1 MTYVRQRLFMFSSLI
16 GVLLLVAS
24 VYAVRQDAS
33 LWMMETSSD
42 AGFVLTDISIT
53 GLDRTQERDVQAV
66 LDIDSGMPLLAI
78 DLVQI
83 QTRVEALPWVKEA
96 IVNRVLPG
104 SVTIDVQERA
114 PFALSQVN
122 GRVALIDR
130 DGVTITDRGLGE
142 YRNLMLV
149 VGEAS
154 PELLRQLDEL
164 TATTPQLASRIRS
177 AVRVNSRR
185 WDLLFRN
192 GVRVKLPSEMASGYD
207 MARAWVRFEN
217 LNQKHRLLEREVSVI
232 DLRLHDRLIV
242 RVTPAG
248 RRQLAGEEWTL

>member
-1 MTYVRQRLFMFSSLI
+1 MTFVRQRPYMVSSLF
-16 GVLLLVAS
+16 GLLLLIAS

-53 GLDRTQERDVQAV
+53 GLGRTQERDVQAV

-78 DLVQI
+78 DLVEI
-83 QTRVEALPWVKEA
+83 QSRVEALPWVKEA
-96 IVNRVLPG
+96 VVNRVLPG
-104 SVTIDVQERA
+104 SVSIELEERV

-142 YRNLMLV
+142 YRELMLV
-149 VGEAS
+149 VGEAT
-154 PELLRQLDEL
+154 PELLHQLEEL
-164 TATTPQLASRIRS
+164 TSVTPQLANRIRS
-177 AVRVNSRR
+177 AVRINGRR

-207 MARAWVRFEN
+207 MTQAWTRFEN

-248 RRQLAGEEWTL
+248 RRQLAGEEWML